1 MASNSGSHG
10 TDAEE
15 NSPRKMEFD
24 ELSNRV
30 IENWAQDCWSR
41 PMSSAFVLFVSFAWW
56 NESIKQFCASA
67 RGTSFSSRPFVALTQ
82 GAKMSR
88 HQDR

>member
-10 TDAEE
+10 TDAEG
-15 NSPRKMEFD
+15 NSPRKMGFD

-41 PMSSAFVLFVSFAWW
+41 PMSSACGLFVSFVV
-56 NESIKQFCASA
+56 E
-67 RGTSFSSRPFVALTQ
+67 
-82 GAKMSR
+82 
-88 HQDR
+88 